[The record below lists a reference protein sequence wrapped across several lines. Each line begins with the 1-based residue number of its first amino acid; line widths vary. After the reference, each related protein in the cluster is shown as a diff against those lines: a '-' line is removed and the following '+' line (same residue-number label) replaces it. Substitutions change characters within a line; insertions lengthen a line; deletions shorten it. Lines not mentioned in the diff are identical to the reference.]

1 MEIGKREQ
9 PSLIA
14 AVNDGFQT
22 RRIFITDQ
30 TSKVAFLI
38 DTGAD
43 VCVYPRERVSGYV
56 HNFVYEHFAANCTAI
71 ATYGT
76 IAADLDF
83 SLRRSFKWRVIVA
96 EDDSPIDGIEF
107 LAFYGLL
114 VDAKN
119 KLLIDSTTGLKTNGQ
134 AASGSYNTYPS

>member
-1 MEIGKREQ
+1 MCVESGKREQ

-22 RRIFITDQ
+22 RRIFVTVQ

-43 VCVYPRERVSGYV
+43 VCVYPQKRVSGYV
-56 HNFVYEHFAANCTAI
+56 RKCVYELFSANFTTI

-76 IAADLDF
+76 IAVNLDL
-83 SLRRSFKWRVIVA
+83 SLRRSFKWRMIVA
-96 EDDSPIDGIEF
+96 DVDTPIIGMDF
-107 LAFYGLL
+107 LSFYGLL

-119 KLLIDSTTGLKTNGQ
+119 KRLID
-134 AASGSYNTYPS
+134 